1 MDSVPRPSY
10 RPNHWRIDRARS
22 NWSSFLMWHDGKFR
36 GVYCKIRS
44 VGLGMRWSSR
54 LKILSQSFGNESS
67 LTLFCTPKV
76 FDEMNDFLKRFWE
89 IETHTVTKIR
99 PLRRWVYPLCMMG
112 SITKIERNNVHRLIS
127 VPFTESLP
135 SLPTLK
141 SFCILKASGSQIYC
155 SSSLRRKKPVRG
167 KQRKFRQEWLVKYAL
182 FVYHRVLSWVRSY
195 LLSWWTICWDPG
207 VPGLNLLMI

>member
-44 VGLGMRWSSR
+44 VGLVLRWSSR
-54 LKILSQSFGNESS
+54 LKIPSQSFGNESS
-67 LTLFCTPKV
+67 LTLFCRPQV

-112 SITKIERNNVHRLIS
+112 SITKIERNNAHRLLS
-127 VPFTESLP
+127 VPCTESLP
-135 SLPTLK
+135 SLQSLK
-141 SFCILKASGSQIYC
+141 RFCILKASGSQIYC
-155 SSSLRRKKPVRG
+155 SSSPRRKKPKESSESFVRNG
-167 KQRKFRQEWLVKYAL
+167 SWTDAL
-182 FVYHRVLSWVRSY
+182 FVYHRVLGWVRFY